1 MGLFGI
7 GNSTSIWDFEQK
19 LKNDPDF
26 MLKVLNLFDGNPT
39 ASSLTAGIKKLGFS
53 LDLQEAL
60 KALAKAI
67 AYYKEKYGDQFDSG
81 AGSSSGSSGKGFMG
95 FSQD

>member
-7 GNSTSIWDFEQK
+7 GNSTSVWDFEQK

-39 ASSLTAGIKKLGFS
+39 ASSLTSGFKKLGFS

-81 AGSSSGSSGKGFMG
+81 SSSGSGSKSFMG